1 MLPAVDHPLHSI
13 RQIANEVLS
22 QINGLFARMYEAD
35 VMKGGARPSIAPENL
50 LRAMPLQVLCSVRS
64 DRLLM
69 EQVQYSLFRW
79 LIGLSMDD
87 GGATASGKNR
97 ERLIE
102 HAAVP
107 SFVTRRW
114 S

>member
-1 MLPAVDHPLHSI
+1 
-13 RQIANEVLS
+13 
-22 QINGLFARMYEAD
+22 MYEAD
-35 VMKGGARPSIAPENL
+35 VMGGARPSIAPEKQ

-69 EQVQYSLFRW
+69 EQVQYSLLFRW
-79 LIGLSMDD
+79 FIGLSMDD
-87 GGATASGKNR
+87 GVSTAFGKNR
-97 ERLIE
+97 EPLIE

-114 S
+114 C